1 MIAARALLSRDPA
14 ESFTVE
20 NIDIDEPHDDEI
32 LVRMKATGICH
43 TDLVARRAGSAE
55 RPVLLGHEGAGVVE
69 SVGRSV
75 RGIDPGD
82 HVVLTFRHCGVC
94 GNCRQGRPAYCVDG
108 HALNQFGVRADGTSR
123 VVTSTGAPVL
133 DGFFGQSSFS
143 EFALTRQD
151 NTVVVDRDIDL
162 AVAAPL
168 GCSVQTGAG
177 AVLNVLKPRSG
188 DTVVVHGAGGVGMA
202 AVLAAITTG
211 ARVIAVE
218 RSSARRELASS
229 LGAHVVIDP
238 ASEDARA
245 ALLDATDGGATHAI
259 DTTGNAE
266 VIVDAMAALG
276 KGGTLAIV
284 ALGRGVLQLDLLD
297 TVLSGRGIRGCLEGD
312 AVPQQFIPALAEM
325 YSAGALPVDRL
336 ITRYPYDRIDSA
348 LGDHRR
354 GDTVKPV
361 LEWP

>member
-1 MIAARALLSRDPA
+1 MTAARALVSGDPSA
-14 ESFTVE
+14 PFTV
-20 NIDIDEPHDDEI
+20 DIVEVDSPRDDEI

-43 TDLVARRAGSAE
+43 TDLVARRAGSID

-69 SVGRSV
+69 AVGRSV

-94 GNCRQGRPAYCVDG
+94 GNCRCGRPAYCADG
-108 HALNQFGVRADGTSR
+108 HSLNQFGGRADGTAR
-123 VVTSTGAPVL
+123 VTSAGSPL
-133 DGFFGQSSFS
+133 RDGFFGQSSFS
-143 EFALTRQD
+143 EYALTRQD
-151 NTVVVDRDIDL
+151 NTIVIDREIDF

-177 AVLNVLKPRSG
+177 AVLEVLRPG
-188 DTVVVHGAGGVGMA
+188 AEDTVAIYGVGGVGMA
-202 AVLAAITTG
+202 AMLAALTTG

-218 RSSARRELASS
+218 RSGARRELAEQ
-229 LGAHVVIDP
+229 LGAHEVIDP
-238 ASEDARA
+238 SSVDANA
-245 ALLDATDGGATHAI
+245 ALLDATGGGATHGL

-266 VIVDAMAALG
+266 VIRDAMSALG
-276 KGGTLAIV
+276 SGGVLAIV
-284 ALGRGVLQLDLLD
+284 GLGRGELTLDLLG
-297 TVLSGRGIRGCLEGD
+297 TVLSGKGIRGCIEGN

-325 YSAGALPVDRL
+325 YAAGALPIDAL

-348 LGDHRR
+348 LDDHRR

-361 LEWP
+361 LQWP

>member
-1 MIAARALLSRDPA
+1 MVAARALLSRDPA

-20 NIDIDEPHDDEI
+20 NIDIDEPRENEI

-43 TDLVARRAGSAE
+43 TDLVARRAGSAQ

-82 HVVLTFRHCGVC
+82 HVVLTFRHCGLC

-108 HALNQFGVRADGTSR
+108 HALNQFGARADCTSR
-123 VVTSTGAPVL
+123 VTSAGAPVL

-151 NTVVVDRDIDL
+151 NTVVVDRAIDF

-177 AVLNVLKPRSG
+177 AVLNVLKPRAG

-202 AVLAAITTG
+202 AMLAAITTG
-211 ARVIAVE
+211 ASVIAVE
-218 RSSARRELASS
+218 RSNARRELASP
-229 LGAHVVIDP
+229 LGAHAVIDP
-238 ASEDARA
+238 ESEDASA
-245 ALLDATDGGATHAI
+245 ALLDATDGGATHAL

-266 VIVDAMAALG
+266 VIRDAMAALG

-325 YSAGALPVDRL
+325 YSAGALPVDAL